1 MAILRLAPKGLPCGF
16 ASPHG
21 FLAMLDQRQ
30 QAYLLGA
37 VLPETAQ
44 SCFHEQHG
52 LSKNLVGVRKVL
64 DNGTSDDCC
73 IGFRACSDALGR
85 F

>member
-30 QAYLLGA
+30 QVYLLGA
-37 VLPETAQ
+37 ALPEMAQ
-44 SCFHEQHG
+44 SCSHEQHG
-52 LSKNLVGVRKVL
+52 LSQNLIRVRKVS
-64 DNGTSDDCC
+64 DNGTSDDCS
-73 IGFRACSDALGR
+73 IGFRACPDALGR